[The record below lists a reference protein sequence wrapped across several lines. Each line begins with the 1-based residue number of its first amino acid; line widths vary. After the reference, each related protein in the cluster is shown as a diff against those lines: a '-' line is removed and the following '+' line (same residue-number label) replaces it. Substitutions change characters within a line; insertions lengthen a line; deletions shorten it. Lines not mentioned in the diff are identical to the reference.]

1 MAAPLTL
8 NQPVVIDLG
17 TGLTKAGFAGS
28 PTPTTVLAT
37 AVARPS
43 LPRAMPPASGGAAP
57 TLPLVGPHIA
67 PLAGVVRITHP
78 LRRGAVAHPADA
90 TAVLAHV
97 LESELR
103 AAPGAHP
110 VLVTENACGPRR
122 NRELLAEIFF
132 ETFQVP
138 SLYVAVPA
146 VLALYAAG
154 RTTGVV
160 LDVGDSVTTAVPV
173 AHGHVAAHAI
183 ARVDVGGRD
192 VSERLAALLRAAGTS
207 LLASSSERDAVRRIK
222 ERVCE
227 VARSVKDAEASWRA
241 AVPPDRVAFELPD
254 GNVVDVGPER
264 FRAPELLFN
273 PALGGTEYAGVS
285 ECVHSAVQG
294 MDVALRKELYG
305 TVVLAGGASKTRGF
319 AQRLVDE
326 LRPLP
331 PPNTKIRV
339 YAPPDRLV
347 SAYTG
352 GSILASLSTFRTM
365 AFSSSDYY
373 EHGESIVHRAL

>member
-1 MAAPLTL
+1 
-8 NQPVVIDLG
+8 
-17 TGLTKAGFAGS
+17 
-28 PTPTTVLAT
+28 
-37 AVARPS
+37 
-43 LPRAMPPASGGAAP
+43 
-57 TLPLVGPHIA
+57 
-67 PLAGVVRITHP
+67 
-78 LRRGAVAHPADA
+78 
-90 TAVLAHV
+90 
-97 LESELR
+97 
-103 AAPGAHP
+103 
-110 VLVTENACGPRR
+110 
-122 NRELLAEIFF
+122 
-132 ETFQVP
+132 
-138 SLYVAVPA
+138 
-146 VLALYAAG
+146 
-154 RTTGVV
+154 
-160 LDVGDSVTTAVPV
+160 
-173 AHGHVAAHAI
+173 
-183 ARVDVGGRD
+183 
-192 VSERLAALLRAAGTS
+192 
-207 LLASSSERDAVRRIK
+207 
-222 ERVCE
+222 